1 MKRVAPRLRLRSTL
15 ASPGV
20 LVAICV
26 AALAVATVATMVVTQ
41 RLRQEGTVVSD
52 IKMKVPEPGR
62 YRICFQLPRDDTV
75 EAEIVDADERPVFAL
90 ASGFLEGDPPGD
102 EGRPAKETAHCYDWD
117 GRDAAG
123 VPVAAGE
130 YRLRV
135 SLAEADRV
143 AVSGEKLTVEPPEP
157 L

>member
-1 MKRVAPRLRLRSTL
+1 VL
-15 ASPGV
+15 A
-20 LVAICV
+20 AICV
-26 AALAVATVATMVVTQ
+26 AALAVATVATMVATQ
-41 RLRQEGTVVSD
+41 RLRQDGTVVSD

-75 EAEIVDADERPVFAL
+75 EAAIVDDAERPVFVL
-90 ASGFLEGDPPGD
+90 ARGFLQGDPPGD
-102 EGRPAKETAHCYDWD
+102 EGRPTKETAHCYDWD
-117 GRDAAG
+117 GRGDDG

-143 AVSGEKLTVEPPEP
+143 AVSGERLTVESAEP

>member
-1 MKRVAPRLRLRSTL
+1 MKRVALRLRSAL
-15 ASPGV
+15 AV
-20 LVAICV
+20 VCV
-26 AALAVATVATMVVTQ
+26 AALALASVAAMVATQ

-52 IKMKVPEPGR
+52 IKMKTPEPGR

-75 EAEIVDADERPVFAL
+75 EAEIVDAVERPVFVL

-102 EGRPAKETAHCYDWD
+102 EGRPAKETAHCFDWD
-117 GRDAAG
+117 GRASDG
-123 VPVAAGE
+123 VPVAPGE

-135 SLAEADRV
+135 TLADADRV
-143 AVSGEKLTVEPPEP
+143 AVSGERLTVEPPEP

>member
-1 MKRVAPRLRLRSTL
+1 MKR

-20 LVAICV
+20 LAAICV
-26 AALAVATVATMVVTQ
+26 AALALATVVAMVATQ

-52 IKMKVPEPGR
+52 IKMKTPEHGR
-62 YRICFQLPRDDTV
+62 YRICFQLPRDDTI
-75 EAEIVDADERPVFAL
+75 EAEIVDGAQRPVFVL
-90 ASGFLEGDPPGD
+90 ATGFLEGDPPGD

-117 GRDAAG
+117 GRDEDG

-135 SLAEADRV
+135 TLADADRV
-143 AVSGEKLTVEPPEP
+143 AVSGEKLRVTWAEP

>member
-1 MKRVAPRLRLRSTL
+1 MKRVALRLRSAL

-20 LVAICV
+20 LAALCV
-26 AALAVATVATMVVTQ
+26 AALAVATVAAMVATQ

-52 IKMKVPEPGR
+52 IKMKAPEPGR
-62 YRICFQLPRDDTV
+62 YRICFQLPRDDTI
-75 EAEIVDADERPVFAL
+75 EAEIVDAAERSVFVL
-90 ASGFLEGDPPGD
+90 ARGFLEGDPPGD

-117 GRDAAG
+117 GRGEGGA
-123 VPVAAGE
+123 PVAAGD

-135 SLAEADRV
+135 TLADADRV
-143 AVSGEKLTVEPPEP
+143 AVSGERITVEPPEP